1 MDNIVVNVKGSLT
14 QNGQMEETEFLT
26 TGSLK
31 VRDGNKILSYMG
43 ASGWED
49 FTEITLAQG
58 TVVLK
63 KQENNSQDAAIVVL
77 KEKQIYSS
85 FYATPM
91 GMVAVQVYPTLI
103 HIQETENQGNIELE
117 YVTNIADTQAVNR
130 LQLVYSQ
137 QQWESGWDRRKT
149 WLFNGLHMRALK

>member
-43 ASGWED
+43 ASGGED

-137 QQWESGWDRRKT
+137 QQRE
-149 WLFNGLHMRALK
+149 RAVETGGKHDYSMDCTCVL

>member
-14 QNGQMEETEFLT
+14 QNGQMEETEFHT

-43 ASGWED
+43 ASGGED

-137 QQWESGWDRRKT
+137 QQ
-149 WLFNGLHMRALK
+149 

>member
-14 QNGQMEETEFLT
+14 QNGQTEETEFLT

-43 ASGWED
+43 ASGGED

-137 QQWESGWDRRKT
+137 QQ
-149 WLFNGLHMRALK
+149 

>member
-43 ASGWED
+43 ASGGED

-91 GMVAVQVYPTLI
+91 GMVAVQVYPTLV

-137 QQWESGWDRRKT
+137 QQ
-149 WLFNGLHMRALK
+149 

>member
-14 QNGQMEETEFLT
+14 QNGQTEETEFLT

-43 ASGWED
+43 ASGGED

-63 KQENNSQDAAIVVL
+63 RQENNSQDAAIVVL

-137 QQWESGWDRRKT
+137 QQ
-149 WLFNGLHMRALK
+149 

>member
-14 QNGQMEETEFLT
+14 QNGQTEETEFLT

-31 VRDGNKILSYMG
+31 VRGGNKILSYMG
-43 ASGWED
+43 ASGGED

-137 QQWESGWDRRKT
+137 QQ
-149 WLFNGLHMRALK
+149 

>member
-14 QNGQMEETEFLT
+14 QNGQMEETEFFT
-26 TGSLK
+26 TGRLK

-43 ASGWED
+43 ASGGED

-137 QQWESGWDRRKT
+137 QQ
-149 WLFNGLHMRALK
+149 

>member
-14 QNGQMEETEFLT
+14 QNGQTEETEYLT

-31 VRDGNKILSYMG
+31 VRGGNKILSYMG
-43 ASGWED
+43 ASGGED

-137 QQWESGWDRRKT
+137 QQ
-149 WLFNGLHMRALK
+149 

>member
-14 QNGQMEETEFLT
+14 QNGQTEETEFLT

-31 VRDGNKILSYMG
+31 VRGGNKILSYMG
-43 ASGWED
+43 ASGGED

-130 LQLVYSQ
+130 LQLVSSQ
-137 QQWESGWDRRKT
+137 QQ
-149 WLFNGLHMRALK
+149 

>member
-14 QNGQMEETEFLT
+14 QNGQTEETEFLT

-31 VRDGNKILSYMG
+31 VRDGNKILTYMG
-43 ASGWED
+43 ASGGED

-137 QQWESGWDRRKT
+137 QQ
-149 WLFNGLHMRALK
+149 